1 MKSILK
7 LTYLFM
13 IIFLFTGCNKSEKTV
28 STITAEAE
36 PIVKDGGKFI
46 EFTNDIKYEKLF
58 QTIDA
63 AKIKGMLDLSAPAT
77 VVGRVNKSG
86 NQNYKSLILF
96 NSIDLT
102 NTYSSYLQNLT
113 LLKTSKINFDRVT
126 DLYKNGAATGKEMND
141 ASAELQNLQNAIAGN
156 EAQLREMGL
165 NPEHLNTAPSGTV
178 WLLCD
183 LAESELNSVKKGQTY
198 ELEFPSFPDETFKAN
213 IDVIADV
220 VNSDTRKVKIRLS
233 LMDNADRIKPG
244 MYAKVKFVTHHEGLM
259 VPKKAV
265 ISANAKYYVYIKQ
278 SNMLYERREVSIS
291 SETGDYIEIA
301 SGVNIGEKVVT
312 TNVYLLKGINMGI

>member
-1 MKSILK
+1 MKLILK
-7 LTYLFM
+7 ITSLFF
-13 IIFLFTGCNKSEKTV
+13 ILSLFSACNRSDKNTV
-28 STITAEAE
+28 TITADAE

-46 EFTNDIKYEKLF
+46 EFPNDPKYEKLF
-58 QTIDA
+58 QVMDA

-77 VVGRVNKSG
+77 VVGRVNKSA

-96 NSIDLT
+96 NSIELT
-102 NTYSSYLQNLT
+102 NIYSSYLQNLT
-113 LLKTSKINFDRVT
+113 LLKTSKKNFERVT

-141 ASAELQNLQNAIAGN
+141 ASAELQNIQNSIAGN
-156 EAQLREMGL
+156 EAQLRELGL
-165 NPEHLNTAPSGTV
+165 NPEHLNVAPAGTV

-198 ELEFPSFPDETFKAN
+198 ELEFPGFPDEKFKAN

-220 VNSDTRKVKIRLS
+220 VNSDTRKIKIRLS
-233 LMDNADRIKPG
+233 LLDKAERIKPG
-244 MYAKVKFVTHHEGLM
+244 MYAKVKFATNHEGLM

-265 ISANAKYYVYIKQ
+265 ISANAKYYVYIKK
-278 SNMLYERREVSIS
+278 SNLLYERREVSIS
-291 SETGDYIEIA
+291 SETGDYIEIS